1 MRKTKIICTIGP
13 ASETPAMFKRMVKAG
28 LNVARINFSHGVYE
42 EHLKKINMIKE
53 VRAELNTPIA
63 ILMDT
68 KGPEIRIRTFQ
79 DGRVNLT
86 EGQKFTLTPREVEGT
101 QDIVGISYPNL
112 AKKIKVGAPV
122 MINDG
127 LIELKVERIDGDDIV
142 CEVVFGGELTNRKS
156 INLPGTPIDMPYLSD
171 IDKKDM
177 LFGISNN
184 VDYIACSFVRCAQ
197 DVMLVRNFL
206 LDNGGA
212 EIDIIAKIEN
222 RQGVDNI
229 EEIVAA
235 ADGIMV
241 ARGDMGVEIPFVEL
255 PAIQK
260 DIIKKCYRAGKKVIT
275 ATQML
280 ESMVN
285 SPRPTRAEISDVANA
300 VYDGTSATMLS
311 GETAVGKYPV
321 QAIKA
326 MADINCEAER
336 NMDYRAKFEG
346 MAPKIKNISDAVSHA
361 TVSAAFDLSA
371 AAAIVVTRT
380 GTTARM
386 ISRFRPSMP
395 IIAAVTSVKAYHKL
409 AINWGV
415 TPVLAELQLDTD
427 NLFRHAVSLAKDTGL
442 VKKGDIVTIT
452 AGLPVIE
459 SGNTN
464 ILKIETV
471 K

>member
-13 ASETPAMFKRMVKAG
+13 ASDTPAVFKKMVKAG
-28 LNVARINFSHGVYE
+28 LNVARINFSHGTYE
-42 EHLKKINMIKE
+42 EHLQKINMIKE
-53 VRAELNTPIA
+53 VRTELKQPIA
-63 ILMDT
+63 IMMDT
-68 KGPEIRIRTFQ
+68 KGPEIRVRTFK
-79 DGRVNLT
+79 DGCVNLV
-86 EGQKFTLTPREVEGT
+86 EGQKFTLTPR
-101 QDIVGISYPNL
+101 DIVGTAEIAGITYPTL

-127 LIELKVERIDGDDIV
+127 LIELEVVKIDGDDII
-142 CEVVFGGELTNRKS
+142 CEVVFGGELSNRKS

-171 IDKKDM
+171 ADKKDM
-177 LFGISNN
+177 LFGINNN

-206 LDNGGA
+206 IDNGGA

-229 EEIVAA
+229 EEIIAA
-235 ADGIMV
+235 SDGIMV

-260 DIIKKCYRAGKKVIT
+260 EIIKDCYRAGKKVIT

-311 GETAVGKYPV
+311 GETAIGKYPV
-321 QAIKA
+321 QAIKV

-336 NMDYRAKFEG
+336 NMNYRGKFEG
-346 MAPKIKNISDAVSHA
+346 MAPKIKNVSDAVSHS
-361 TVSAAFDLSA
+361 TVSAAFDLNA
-371 AAAIVVTRT
+371 AALIVVTRT

-395 IIAAVTSVKAYHKL
+395 IIAAVTSVKAYNKL

-415 TPVLAELQLDTD
+415 NPVLAELQLDTD

-452 AGLPVIE
+452 AGIPVIE